1 MKQILGFI
9 ILVLMIIGCAEQ
21 GVEVDQLRESTYV
34 IHRAGYDPVRGLVTF
49 TELAPGKIQVEINL
63 ENTDDRYDFPAHL
76 HFGTINEVGE
86 LAFKLHDVTG
96 NTGVSSTI
104 LENVKLSS
112 GEIFTYDLLQEMN
125 GSVKIHLSDD
135 LFKHVVLAYGNIGA
149 NENYLSDGVTVCTG
163 H

>member
-1 MKQILGFI
+1 M
-9 ILVLMIIGCAEQ
+9 
-21 GVEVDQLRESTYV
+21 
-34 IHRAGYDPVRGLVTF
+34 
-49 TELAPGKIQVEINL
+49 
-63 ENTDDRYDFPAHL
+63 
-76 HFGTINEVGE
+76 
-86 LAFKLHDVTG
+86 
-96 NTGVSSTI
+96 SSTI